1 VSLHLLDNPIWSSLT
16 TDHAHFAL
24 LSAGGLHAHRYP
36 AQVAPFAAVPEP
48 GAAPAREL
56 AGIVDA
62 GESVYVVGVAPEFD
76 NGWTLLSRSK
86 IVQMVWQGQAD
97 VRTKDEDI
105 VRLSGDDTEDMVEL
119 TTLVF
124 PGFFRPQ
131 TPQMGR
137 YFGIRRDGML
147 AAMAGER
154 MSVTGY
160 REISAVCTH
169 PQFTGRGYAARLMV
183 LLIDLILERGLV
195 PFLHVGEANAR
206 ARELY
211 RRLGFVDR
219 CELPM
224 WLVRRTG
231 DA

>member
-16 TDHAHFAL
+16 TDHAHFARL
-24 LSAGGLHAHRYP
+24 VPGSAHAHRYP

-62 GESVYVVGVAPEFD
+62 GESIYVVGVAPEFD
-76 NGWTLLSRSK
+76 NGWTLLSCSK
-86 IVQMVWQGQAD
+86 IVQMVWQRQAD
-97 VRTKDEDI
+97 VRTKDGDI
-105 VRLSGDDTEDMVEL
+105 VRLSGDDSADMVDL
-119 TTLVF
+119 TTLAF

-147 AAMAGER
+147 VAMAGER

-169 PQFTGRGYAARLMV
+169 PQFTGQGYAARLV
-183 LLIDLILERGLV
+183 LVLVDLILELRRV
-195 PFLHVGEANAR
+195 PYLHVGEGNAR
-206 ARELY
+206 ARALY

-224 WLVRRTG
+224 WLVQRGGT
-231 DA
+231 

>member
-1 VSLHLLDNPIWSSLT
+1 
-16 TDHAHFAL
+16 
-24 LSAGGLHAHRYP
+24 
-36 AQVAPFAAVPEP
+36 
-48 GAAPAREL
+48 
-56 AGIVDA
+56 
-62 GESVYVVGVAPEFD
+62 
-76 NGWTLLSRSK
+76 
-86 IVQMVWQGQAD
+86 VWQGQAD
-97 VRTKDEDI
+97 VRIRDGDI
-105 VRLSGDDTEDMVEL
+105 VRLSGDDTADMVDL

-137 YFGIRRDGML
+137 YFGIRRDAML

-169 PQFTGRGYAARLMV
+169 PQFTGRGYAARLM
-183 LLIDLILERGLV
+183 LLLVDLILELGIV

-206 ARELY
+206 ARALY
-211 RRLGFVDR
+211 QRLGFVDR
-219 CELPM
+219 CVLPM
-224 WLVRRTG
+224 WLVRRR